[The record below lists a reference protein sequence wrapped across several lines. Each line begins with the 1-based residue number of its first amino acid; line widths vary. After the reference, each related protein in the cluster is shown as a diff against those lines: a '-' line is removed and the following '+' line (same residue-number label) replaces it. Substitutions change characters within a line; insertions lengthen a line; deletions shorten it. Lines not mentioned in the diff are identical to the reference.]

1 MEHRCN
7 CGSLH
12 DTAELGVSYNLYEKI
27 DKDRVECLNEHEEG
41 CGAGVF
47 KTWEERLDRSQYV
60 ESDVDAELLFNIPF
74 TGDVKLKGLIVV
86 GDEDALPK
94 TVKLYKN
101 RPHMLF
107 DHVGTSPEQ
116 EFDLIT
122 DSYGIHEYPIR
133 CHKNYHRTVKF
144 SSVQHLS
151 LYFTGDGNAE
161 EIKIYYI
168 GLKGEW
174 TPAHKHGVTI
184 CTYEARP
191 LISDH
196 PTDFNEVGRVIK

>member
-7 CGSLH
+7 CGSVH
-12 DTAELGVSYNLYEKI
+12 DTEIGISYNLFEKI

-41 CGAGVF
+41 SGAKVF
-47 KTWEERLDRSQYV
+47 KTWEERLDRSEFVQ
-60 ESDVDAELLFNIPF
+60 SDVDDELLFNIPF

-86 GDEDALPK
+86 ADEGYSPK

-107 DHVGTSPEQ
+107 DHLANSPEQ
-116 EFDLIT
+116 EFELIT
-122 DSYGIHEYPIR
+122 DAYGIHEYPV
-133 CHKNYHRTVKF
+133 RTVKF

-151 LYFTGDGNAE
+151 LYFSGMGNTE
-161 EIKIYYI
+161 QIKIYYI

-196 PTDFNEVGRVIK
+196 PTGFNEVSRIVK